1 MAEGLWGRFPGREG
15 KAEQE
20 CCSVPQLVEGPLTV
34 FLNQYAQ
41 TSQVNLT
48 FLGLSLSIYKI

>member
-1 MAEGLWGRFPGREG
+1 MSDFATPEG

-20 CCSVPQLVEGPLTV
+20 CCSVPQLVEGPLTL

-48 FLGLSLSIYKI
+48 FLGLSFSIYKI